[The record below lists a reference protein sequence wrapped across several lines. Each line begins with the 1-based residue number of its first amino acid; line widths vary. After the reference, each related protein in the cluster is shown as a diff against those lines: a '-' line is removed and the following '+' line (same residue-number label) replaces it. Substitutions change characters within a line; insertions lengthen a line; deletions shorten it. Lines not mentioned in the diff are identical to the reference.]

1 MDWGW
6 GQGEREMDPDARNS
20 ADFPHELLQTVRA
33 YTIDNIIE
41 AYKTNTQRK
50 IEREREH
57 YELPVLSFWLCRFI
71 QSFHPVTYEQVTR
84 LRQLL
89 EISGFVG
96 CIVTGML
103 SWHLY
108 LCTTAQTS
116 VEYRGNQFR
125 GNLLKSEDG
134 CVYAYHTQPQLDVN
148 DKRKRIRMCD
158 RHESTRPHAS

>member
-1 MDWGW
+1 MCVCVCVCVCVV
-6 GQGEREMDPDARNS
+6 MA
-20 ADFPHELLQTVRA
+20 AL
-33 YTIDNIIE
+33 
-41 AYKTNTQRK
+41 
-50 IEREREH
+50 
-57 YELPVLSFWLCRFI
+57 
-71 QSFHPVTYEQVTR
+71 YEQVTR

-148 DKRKRIRMCD
+148 DKIKRIRMCD